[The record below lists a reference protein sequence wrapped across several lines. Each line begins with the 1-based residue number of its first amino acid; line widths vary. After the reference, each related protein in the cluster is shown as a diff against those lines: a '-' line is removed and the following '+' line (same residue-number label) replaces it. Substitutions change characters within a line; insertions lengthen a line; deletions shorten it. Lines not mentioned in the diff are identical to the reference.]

1 VISRAV
7 ALVCAAA
14 LAAGCSSNGSDSALS
29 DSAAATLHS
38 DVLALTRAAAAR
50 NWSAADGALTE
61 LRSDLAAARELGT
74 VSDARAAAIETTIRS
89 VAADLALSSGR
100 TASSSAVRSS
110 SPASS
115 KASSPTASPTHT
127 TAKPAPAPKPAPGP
141 GGGGKD
147 DKGPGK
153 KHKG

>member
-1 VISRAV
+1 MISRAF
-7 ALVCAAA
+7 ALVCTAA
-14 LAAGCSSNGSDSALS
+14 LVAGCSSKGSDSALS

-100 TASSSAVRSS
+100 TASARSS